1 VEATYRGRGSASF
14 DGSYRLR
21 ALGPSNVSYR
31 TFEDS
36 CGVIPDRIS
45 DREVFT
51 GGTIRGNV
59 CWQVLTSDAG
69 NLLMYDDPFLA
80 DRYVTT
86 FFRLT
91 P

>member
-1 VEATYRGRGSASF
+1 V
-14 DGSYRLR
+14 
-21 ALGPSNVSYR
+21 GPANVSYS

-36 CGVIPDRIS
+36 CGVIPDEIS
-45 DREVFT
+45 DREVFS

-59 CWQVLTSDAG
+59 CWQVLASDAA